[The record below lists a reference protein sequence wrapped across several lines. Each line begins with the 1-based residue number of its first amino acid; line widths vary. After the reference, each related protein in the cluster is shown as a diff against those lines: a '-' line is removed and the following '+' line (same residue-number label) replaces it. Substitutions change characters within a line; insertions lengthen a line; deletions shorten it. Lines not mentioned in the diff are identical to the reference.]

1 MAASAKACWVPTAI
15 EHGGIRRYG
24 VARPSAD
31 MALSG
36 RVTKQFVAL
45 GSSAIADVALLE
57 AEAAAADTEDVGAPF
72 DIAVEEDAVVF

>member
-1 MAASAKACWVPTAI
+1 
-15 EHGGIRRYG
+15 
-24 VARPSAD
+24 